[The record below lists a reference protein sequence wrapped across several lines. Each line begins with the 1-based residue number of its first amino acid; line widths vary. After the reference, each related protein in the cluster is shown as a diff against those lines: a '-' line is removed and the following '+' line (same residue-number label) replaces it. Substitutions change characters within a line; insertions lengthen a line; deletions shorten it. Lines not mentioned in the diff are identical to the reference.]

1 METECCLLLCSRAR
15 ALTGQANPNGTYKFG
30 VLFCRENQSTED
42 ELYGNGGSLRRRVCF
57 AMGWTRVVVDVC
69 RSQTHTDTQTHRQ
82 THTHRHTDTHT
93 HTHTHTQTHRH
104 TQTHTDT
111 HSHSHLLSL
120 STDERDSF
128 PCFSERRALWL
139 LAHLFTH
146 AVTEESCPAF
156 DEFLSIL
163 GERTKLAGFTGFKGG
178 LDLTGAVISHAH
190 TRSKG
195 HLRTWRSFYAPAR
208 SPMRRHNI

>member
-1 METECCLLLCSRAR
+1 LVLTCPSAYRSGQPEWHLQVWRVVLPRKSVDRGRAVR
-15 ALTGQANPNGTYKFG
+15 QRWVASAQG
-30 VLFCRENQSTED
+30 VLCDGLDSCCCGC
-42 ELYGNGGSLRRRVCF
+42 LSLTNTHRHTDRQTDRQ
-57 AMGWTRVVVDVC
+57 TH
-69 RSQTHTDTQTHRQ
+69 THTDTQTH
-82 THTHRHTDTHT
+82 
-93 HTHTHTQTHRH
+93 TQ

-128 PCFSERRALWL
+128 PCFSDRRALWL

-146 AVTEESCPAF
+146 AATEESCPAF

-208 SPMRRHNI
+208 SPMRRHNN